1 MRDIAHSRLFR
12 RDYRDC
18 HIRPDLVL
26 ICQMQDVDRLV
37 LVCHGSRREIG
48 ICRSSIVSRIRL
60 PIALLITLD
69 RRRPTERGA
78 DQAPIRR
85 NKAVPL
91 QSTSWGLT
99 TDRRSVQS
107 VRRAAAGDCSGT
119 QDHRARFDPAR
130 SLARR
135 LLRRGRGARR
145 QPAGRASRPRRPW
158 WRPSWLR
165 GIRSTASTR
174 GFGKLASI
182 RIAGTRPRG
191 PAAQHRAVALRRGR
205 RAAVVVRL
213 APRHG
218 VEDGEPRPG
227 RVRGP
232 VGSGPA
238 PLRMPGPEPR
248 SGDPRPGL
256 GRRLRRPGAAVASH
270 GRADRRR
277 RVLAR
282 GPAPP
287 RRRRRSRRAG
297 LVHRSNS
304 GPRRDWPC

>member
-135 LLRRGRGARR
+135 LLRCRRDARRRLPDARRRCRGRGGGHRGSGGSGLRHQYGVSGNSRPSASRNPTSR
-145 QPAGRASRPRRPW
+145 PCSATSSCRIVPGSASRCRGPSRASS
-158 WRPSWLR
+158 WR
-165 GIRSTASTR
+165 
-174 GFGKLASI
+174 
-182 RIAGTRPRG
+182 
-191 PAAQHRAVALRRGR
+191 
-205 RAAVVVRL
+205 
-213 APRHG
+213 
-218 VEDGEPRPG
+218 
-227 RVRGP
+227 
-232 VGSGPA
+232 
-238 PLRMPGPEPR
+238 
-248 SGDPRPGL
+248 
-256 GRRLRRPGAAVASH
+256 
-270 GRADRRR
+270 
-277 RVLAR
+277 
-282 GPAPP
+282 
-287 RRRRRSRRAG
+287 
-297 LVHRSNS
+297 
-304 GPRRDWPC
+304 